1 MLCSMFIHI
10 LIYYIFIFRYKDAS
24 ERFIYAN
31 TMWSYD
37 QVFPEILSTFYKTL
51 FHGIES
57 KFYWSDHKFIDPINV
72 LLIRS
77 KFCETNQVL
86 EDSIKILCNPDKV
99 LWIHI
104 KVLVDSIKKFEILS
118 KLHGIF
124 WESIK
129 VLRESFFWI
138 PLKFYI
144 WYSTKSYEILSKLCQ
159 FIVFVELIDIFI

>member
-1 MLCSMFIHI
+1 MKCYAQCLYTFSFITFLYLDIKMPPRDLFMLIQCDHMIRYFLRFYQHFI
-10 LIYYIFIFRYKDAS
+10 K
-24 ERFIYAN
+24 
-31 TMWSYD
+31 
-37 QVFPEILSTFYKTL
+37 L
-51 FHGIES
+51 FFMES
-57 KFYWSDHKFIDPINV
+57 NQSFIDPINV

-129 VLRESFFWI
+129 VLRESFFG
-138 PLKFYI
+138 
-144 WYSTKSYEILSKLCQ
+144 SH
-159 FIVFVELIDIFI
+159 